1 MCDMEQGITWDT
13 CTPPPFFLPYPLY
26 NRFMT
31 LFTFPLQPQSVVD
44 IRFNLEWK
52 MKDYIELYK
61 VWDTFSVIFF

>member
-1 MCDMEQGITWDT
+1 MH
-13 CTPPPFFLPYPLY
+13 PPPFFLPYPLY
-26 NRFMT
+26 NRVMT
-31 LFTFPLQPQSVVD
+31 LFTIPLQPPSVVD